1 MTGRD
6 AVELCRLIRPRVAIP
21 VHYEGWAHFR
31 DGRQAVERALAAAPE
46 NVRRRFRWLPM
57 GEAVEIGA

>member
-31 DGRQAVERALAAAPE
+31 DGRQAVERALAAAAE